1 MDNSNIIVRPVI
13 TEQSMHFANT
23 RNAYAFKVN
32 TKANKIQIKN
42 AVEKLYDVKV
52 IDVRTMNYK
61 GKPRRRGRN
70 FGRTDMWKKA
80 VVVLSENHRIDLY

>member
-1 MDNSNIIVRPVI
+1 MENSNIIVRPVI
-13 TEQSMHFANT
+13 TEQSMHFANN

-32 TKANKIQIKN
+32 KKANKIQIRN
-42 AVEKLYDVKV
+42 AVENLYDVKV

-70 FGRTDMWKKA
+70 FGTTDDWKKA

>member
-1 MDNSNIIVRPVI
+1 VDNSNIIVRPVI

-32 TKANKIQIKN
+32 KKANKIQIKN
-42 AVEKLYDVKV
+42 AVESLYDVKV

-70 FGRTDMWKKA
+70 IGTTDAWKKA